1 TRYYAENALALL
13 PLRCAPDPAKIES
26 AAIAIETNT
35 AYLASIPKRVTPLRI
50 SVFMDIKFGTV
61 DTAFGTAVSEL
72 HLPPVENSP

>member
-1 TRYYAENALALL
+1 MPTTPVFTPYPRSVQVGEFEVAITGGICLAISHS
-13 PLRCAPDPAKIES
+13 RFS
-26 AAIAIETNT
+26 AATR
-35 AYLASIPKRVTPLRI
+35 LAQVMRI